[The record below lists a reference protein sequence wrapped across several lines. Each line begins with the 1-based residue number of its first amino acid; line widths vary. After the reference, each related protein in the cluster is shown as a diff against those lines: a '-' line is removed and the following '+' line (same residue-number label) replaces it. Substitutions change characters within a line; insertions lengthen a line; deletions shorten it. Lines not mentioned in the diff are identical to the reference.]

1 MSRALKTATDIH
13 PTIQHKFLSGEQKMY
28 PSHKPPSIPHLF
40 QVGAHSE
47 FGQVMYCWIMEIMQI
62 HIEKRVLINILADLG
77 IFSQFSLKFWEYDK
91 FSKYCRVAYH

>member
-1 MSRALKTATDIH
+1 
-13 PTIQHKFLSGEQKMY
+13 MY

-91 FSKYCRVAYH
+91 FSKYCRVAYHWIRNFMLNFFLILRNSSPKS